1 MPDNDGET
9 ALHEAAKWGH
19 LKMVQLFI
27 THGADINAAGSD
39 GRGPIHIAIAHG
51 NIDIVNLLKEHGAN
65 L

>member
-1 MPDNDGET
+1 MMVRLLCTKLQNG
-9 ALHEAAKWGH
+9 GH

>member
-1 MPDNDGET
+1 
-9 ALHEAAKWGH
+9 
-19 LKMVQLFI
+19 MVQLFI